1 MDDERIK
8 QTVATV
14 LRASRACGIPISRED
29 VQAALNDAHHGP
41 LFAEWASLHLGKDTL
56 LTTHELQT
64 YTELDQTGR
73 VDQLADSH
81 DLSYVQAVT
90 EEDLRLA
97 IEQLGQSTEDIDK
110 QTETLRQQRDALSR
124 MVKRQAE
131 NKARRREMERAQK
144 RSKDVQRAQLTKE
157 VDTITQD
164 ISLRLAELELQGPS
178 INHQVSTLLQSD
190 DALLSGLQKLGW
202 ELEQPD
208 PDEERAV
215 EKLREICL
223 RLITM
228 TVQTVRARLDT
239 IYLET
244 LVAAENSGAMK
255 PATGQEVTEL
265 QEEVESLYSEIS
277 SVAQISIEKQYL
289 EPALQSIA
297 TKNGRRLSKTV
308 SSLNYITACL
318 SHLQERISRLH
329 AHVESHKSY
338 QLAAEAMTATAKAE
352 LAINVSPSTKTTP
365 KNPILISPIRRAP
378 QRSSAA
384 MQEGDDD
391 DDDGDKESALETL
404 LKRLAISLPP
414 EGEASPTARLNAL
427 AKIVDQRS
435 RKCDEVAHAAQESLE
450 IVTRAH
456 LTDAKLAVQLL
467 QDSIL
472 AESPFG
478 HVNIVDPDIEGSIDV
493 LRQELDKVQGKL
505 HTLEEQG
512 KRIVAGS
519 RAKRDE
525 FVERWGG
532 L

>member
-14 LRASRACGIPISRED
+14 LRASRACGIPTSRED

-56 LTTHELQT
+56 LTAHELQI
-64 YTELDQTGR
+64 YIELDQTGR

-97 IEQLGQSTEDIDK
+97 IEQLGQSTETIDK

-131 NKARRREMERAQK
+131 NKARRREMERAQR

-178 INHQVSTLLQSD
+178 INHQVSALLQSD

-208 PDEERAV
+208 VDEERAV

-228 TVQTVRARLDT
+228 TVQTIRARLDT

-297 TKNGRRLSKTV
+297 TKNGRSLSKTV
-308 SSLNYITACL
+308 SSLNYVTACL

-352 LAINVSPSTKTTP
+352 LAINVAPSAKTTS
-365 KNPILISPIRRAP
+365 KNPIPISPIRRAP

-384 MQEGDDD
+384 IQEGSS
-391 DDDGDKESALETL
+391 DDGDEESALETL

-414 EGEASPTARLNAL
+414 EDEASPTARLNAL

-505 HTLEEQG
+505 RTLEEQG
-512 KRIVAGS
+512 KRIVASS
-519 RAKRDE
+519 RVKRDE

>member
-1 MDDERIK
+1 MDTERMK

-14 LRASRACGIPISRED
+14 LRASRACGILTSRDD

-41 LFAEWASLHLGKDTL
+41 LFAEWASLHLGNDTL
-56 LTTHELQT
+56 LTAHELQI
-64 YTELDQTGR
+64 YTELDKTGR

-90 EEDLRLA
+90 EEELRLA
-97 IEQLGQSTEDIDK
+97 IEQLGQSTEAIDK

-131 NKARRREMERAQK
+131 NKARRREMERVQK
-144 RSKDVQRAQLTKE
+144 RSKDMQRAQLMKE

-164 ISLRLAELELQGPS
+164 ISLRLAELEMQGPS
-178 INHQVSTLLQSD
+178 INDQVSARLRSD

-215 EKLREICL
+215 ETLREICM
-223 RLITM
+223 RLIKT
-228 TVQTVRARLDT
+228 TVQTVRTRLDT

-244 LVAAENSGAMK
+244 LVAAENSGGMK

-265 QEEVESLYSEIS
+265 QEEVESLYSEIL

-289 EPALQSIA
+289 EPALQSVA
-297 TKNGRRLSKTV
+297 TKNGRSLGKTV

-338 QLAAEAMTATAKAE
+338 QFATEAMTATAKAE
-352 LAINVSPSTKTTP
+352 LAIDVAPPTKTTSN
-365 KNPILISPIRRAP
+365 NPIPISPVRRAP
-378 QRSSAA
+378 QRSYGF
-384 MQEGDDD
+384 QEGDD
-391 DDDGDKESALETL
+391 GDEESALETL

-435 RKCDEVAHAAQESLE
+435 RKCDEVAHAAHESLE
-450 IVTRAH
+450 IVTRTH
-456 LTDAKLAVQLL
+456 LTDAKLAIQLL
-467 QDSIL
+467 KDSLL

-478 HVNIVDPDIEGSIDV
+478 KVNFVDPDIEGSIDV
-493 LRQELDKVQGKL
+493 LRQELDKVQDKL
-505 HTLEEQG
+505 RTLEEQG
-512 KRIVAGS
+512 KRVVAS
-519 RAKRDE
+519 SSIKRDE
-525 FVERWGG
+525 FVERWGR

>member
-1 MDDERIK
+1 MDAERMK

-14 LRASRACGIPISRED
+14 LRASRACGIPTSRED

-41 LFAEWASLHLGKDTL
+41 LFAEWASLHLGIDTL
-56 LTTHELQT
+56 LTAHELQI
-64 YTELDQTGR
+64 YTELDKTGR

-90 EEDLRLA
+90 EEELRLA
-97 IEQLGQSTEDIDK
+97 IEQLGQSTETFDK

-131 NKARRREMERAQK
+131 NKARRREMERVQK

-178 INHQVSTLLQSD
+178 INDQVSARLQSD

-215 EKLREICL
+215 EKLREICM
-223 RLITM
+223 RLIKT
-228 TVQTVRARLDT
+228 TVQTVRTRLDA
-239 IYLET
+239 IYLDT

-265 QEEVESLYSEIS
+265 QEEVESLYSEIL

-289 EPALQSIA
+289 EPALQSVA
-297 TKNGRRLSKTV
+297 TRNGRSLGKTV

-338 QLAAEAMTATAKAE
+338 QIATEAMTATAKAE
-352 LAINVSPSTKTTP
+352 LAIDVAPSTKTTS
-365 KNPILISPIRRAP
+365 KNPSIPISPVRRAP
-378 QRSSAA
+378 QRSHDI
-384 MQEGDDD
+384 QEGDD
-391 DDDGDKESALETL
+391 GDEESALETL

-414 EGEASPTARLNAL
+414 SDGEASPTARLNAL

-450 IVTRAH
+450 MVTRAH

-467 QDSIL
+467 KDSLL

-478 HVNIVDPDIEGSIDV
+478 KVNFVDPDIEGSIDV
-493 LRQELDKVQGKL
+493 LRQELEKVQDQL
-505 HTLEEQG
+505 RRLEEQG
-512 KRIVAGS
+512 KRVVAS
-519 RAKRDE
+519 SSVKRDE
-525 FVERWGG
+525 FVERWGR

>member
-1 MDDERIK
+1 MDAERMK

-14 LRASRACGIPISRED
+14 LRTSRACGIPTSRED

-41 LFAEWASLHLGKDTL
+41 LFSEWASLYLGNDTL
-56 LTTHELQT
+56 LTAHELQI
-64 YTELDQTGR
+64 YTELDKTGR
-73 VDQLADSH
+73 VDQLADSY

-90 EEDLRLA
+90 EEELRLA
-97 IEQLGQSTEDIDK
+97 IEQLGQSTETIDK

-124 MVKRQAE
+124 MIKRQAE
-131 NKARRREMERAQK
+131 NKARRMEMELVQK

-157 VDTITQD
+157 VETITQD

-178 INHQVSTLLQSD
+178 INDQVSARLQSD

-208 PDEERAV
+208 PNEERAV
-215 EKLREICL
+215 EKLREICT
-223 RLITM
+223 RLIKT
-228 TVQTVRARLDT
+228 TVQTVWTRLDT

-244 LVAAENSGAMK
+244 LVVAENSGAMK
-255 PATGQEVTEL
+255 PATGQEVTGL
-265 QEEVESLYSEIS
+265 QEEVESLYSEIL

-289 EPALQSIA
+289 EPALQSVAIR
-297 TKNGRRLSKTV
+297 NGRSLGKTV
-308 SSLNYITACL
+308 SSLNYTTACL
-318 SHLQERISRLH
+318 SHLQERIARLY

-338 QLAAEAMTATAKAE
+338 QVAAEAMTATAKAE
-352 LAINVSPSTKTTP
+352 LAIDVAPSTKTTSGMDIP
-365 KNPILISPIRRAP
+365 ISPVRRAP
-378 QRSSAA
+378 QPSHGI
-384 MQEGDDD
+384 QEGDD
-391 DDDGDKESALETL
+391 GDEESALKTL

-414 EGEASPTARLNAL
+414 DGEVSPTARLNAL

-450 IVTRAH
+450 MVTRAH

-467 QDSIL
+467 KDSLL

-478 HVNIVDPDIEGSIDV
+478 KVNFVDPDIEGSIDV
-493 LRQELDKVQGKL
+493 LRQELDKVQDKL
-505 HTLEEQG
+505 RRLEEQG
-512 KRIVAGS
+512 KRVVADS
-519 RAKRDE
+519 SVKRNE
-525 FVERWGG
+525 FVERWGR

>member
-1 MDDERIK
+1 MDAERIE

-14 LRASRACGIPISRED
+14 LRASRACGIPTSRED

-41 LFAEWASLHLGKDTL
+41 LFAEWASLHLGKDSL
-56 LTTHELQT
+56 LTTHELQI
-64 YTELDQTGR
+64 YTELDKTGR
-73 VDQLADSH
+73 VDQLADLH

-97 IEQLGQSTEDIDK
+97 IEQLGQSTETMDK

-144 RSKDVQRAQLTKE
+144 RSKDVQRAQLAKE

-178 INHQVSTLLQSD
+178 INHQVSALLQSD

-215 EKLREICL
+215 EKLREMCM
-223 RLITM
+223 RLTKT

-239 IYLET
+239 IYLEM

-265 QEEVESLYSEIS
+265 QEEVESLYSEIL

-289 EPALQSIA
+289 EPVLQSVA
-297 TKNGRRLSKTV
+297 TKNGQSLNKTV
-308 SSLNYITACL
+308 SSLNYVTACL
-318 SHLQERISRLH
+318 SHLQERMSRLH
-329 AHVESHKSY
+329 THVESYKSY
-338 QLAAEAMTATAKAE
+338 QIAAEAMTATAKAE
-352 LAINVSPSTKTTP
+352 LAIVVAPFTTKTTS
-365 KNPILISPIRRAP
+365 KNPVPISPIRRAP

-384 MQEGDDD
+384 IQEGG
-391 DDDGDKESALETL
+391 DGDEESALETF
-404 LKRLAISLPP
+404 LKRLAVSLPP

-427 AKIVDQRS
+427 AKMVDQRS

-467 QDSIL
+467 KDSLL

-478 HVNIVDPDIEGSIDV
+478 QVNFVDPDIEGSIDV

-505 HTLEEQG
+505 QTLEEQG
-512 KRIVAGS
+512 KRIVAS
-519 RAKRDE
+519 SHVKRKE
-525 FVERWGG
+525 FVERWGR

>member
-14 LRASRACGIPISRED
+14 LRASRACGIPTSRED
-29 VQAALNDAHHGP
+29 VQAALNDAHHGS

-56 LTTHELQT
+56 LTAHELQI

-97 IEQLGQSTEDIDK
+97 IEQLGQSTETIDK

-178 INHQVSTLLQSD
+178 INHQVSALLQSD

-208 PDEERAV
+208 PEEERAV
-215 EKLREICL
+215 EKLREICM

-297 TKNGRRLSKTV
+297 TKNGRSLSKTV
-308 SSLNYITACL
+308 SSLNYVTACL

-329 AHVESHKSY
+329 THVESHKSY

-365 KNPILISPIRRAP
+365 KNPIPISPIRRAP
-378 QRSSAA
+378 QRSSSAIR
-384 MQEGDDD
+384 EGDD
-391 DDDGDKESALETL
+391 GDEESALETL

-505 HTLEEQG
+505 RTLEEQG
-512 KRIVAGS
+512 KRIVASS
-519 RAKRDE
+519 RVKRDE
-525 FVERWGG
+525 FVERWGD